1 MERPRRDVPLS
12 IPLFTAALAGAAA
25 VLAVAT
31 DHRRYDAPA
40 WTLVPLCLALVLSG
54 MLQIDFRWGRERESL
69 DLHEAALV
77 PLLAVFAGPGAVAGV
92 AVTKL
97 ASQRL
102 LGVAPIKTA
111 FNVAQWSAA
120 TAAAGLV
127 YSALRPPGGDLALP
141 ALAAG
146 AAVGAL
152 VNHGAFAVVLA
163 LVRRGTLR
171 DVLRGLAPVIVPGW
185 VVATSMN
192 VAFGALLAVV
202 LVERPELSVLFLVP
216 LGLFGWAQ
224 RAYSEVVVDRSRVAA
239 LQQATH
245 QLAEVGDPWTA
256 CAEALE
262 AIREAFSAS
271 AVALVPASPQRR
283 VVGAGDAEALAAAP
297 AVAAAVDP
305 GTTARVGTAVG
316 EVPALVAPL
325 VVAGEVVGSLV
336 SIGRDGLQGFDDGE
350 LAVFDALARELAGA
364 IGRAELHDELVRQRT
379 HLFEVVHHSS
389 DGIFTVATDG
399 TIVDWNPAMAAITG
413 FQTPAEGGGRVAAVL
428 RAHLVGGGE
437 VALDRWAELGAERLP
452 PEIEILTCAGEPR
465 TLACSFSET
474 ASEPRALVVIARDVT
489 RQRELDRLKDDFVA
503 TVSHELRTPLTSIVG
518 FSTLLI
524 DSPRTL
530 RPEDR
535 DDAIVNIRKGARRL
549 ERLVFNLLE
558 VARIEHR
565 PTPPNQT
572 VDVEGAADHAIA
584 ELRESH
590 PERTIRRHGDAGVV
604 RARGVQLSVEQILTN
619 LLSNALK
626 YSTGAVDLTVSAA
639 HDRISISVSDE
650 GPGIA
655 AADQERI
662 FGKFERLDHHTVQS
676 GTGLGL
682 YIARRLA
689 ASMDGT
695 LTVDS
700 TPGER
705 TTFTLTLP
713 AEVHLVAVG

>member
-1 MERPRRDVPLS
+1 VANARRDVPLS
-12 IPLFTAALAGAAA
+12 IPLFTAALAGAAV
-25 VLAVAT
+25 VLAAAT
-31 DHRRYDAPA
+31 DHDHVYGAPQ
-40 WTLVPLCLALVLSG
+40 WTIIPLCLALVLSG

-77 PLLAVFAGPGAVAGV
+77 PLLAVFAGPGAVLIV
-92 AVTKL
+92 AATKF

-102 LGVAPIKTA
+102 LRVAPVKTA

-120 TAAAGLV
+120 TAAAGFV
-127 YSALRPPGGDLALP
+127 YAALRPPGGELDLL

-152 VNHGAFAVVLA
+152 VNHGALAVVLA
-163 LVRRGTLR
+163 LVQRGTLR
-171 DVLRGLAPVIVPGW
+171 DALRGLAPVIVPGW

-202 LVERPELSVLFLVP
+202 LIERPELSVLFLVP

-245 QLAEVGDPWTA
+245 QLASIDDPWAA
-256 CAEALE
+256 CGEALE
-262 AIREAFSAS
+262 AIRGAFSAS
-271 AVALVPASPQRR
+271 AVVLVPAESGRSA
-283 VVGAGDAEALAAAP
+283 VGAGDAAAMARAADVAALADGGAARR
-297 AVAAAVDP
+297 VAD
-305 GTTARVGTAVG
+305 G
-316 EVPALVAPL
+316 EGRALVSPL
-325 VVAGEVVGSLV
+325 LVDGEVVGSLV

-364 IGRAELHDELVRQRT
+364 IGRAELHRALLRQRT
-379 HLFEVVHHSS
+379 HLFEIVHHSS
-389 DGIFTVATDG
+389 DGIFTVAADG
-399 TIVDWNPAMAAITG
+399 TILDWNPAMAAITG
-413 FQTPAEGGGRVAAVL
+413 FETPADGGGRVAAVL

-437 VALDRWAELGAERLP
+437 VQLDRWSEVGADALP
-452 PEIEILTCAGEPR
+452 PEIEILTRNGDPR
-465 TLACSFSET
+465 TLACSFSVT
-474 ASEPRALVVIARDVT
+474 ATEPRALVVIARDVT
-489 RQRELDRLKDDFVA
+489 RQRELDRLRDDFVA

-518 FSTLLI
+518 FSTLLL
-524 DSPRTL
+524 DSPRPL
-530 RPEDR
+530 QSDERHE
-535 DDAIVNIRKGARRL
+535 ALLSIRKGARRL

-558 VARIEHR
+558 VARIEQR
-565 PTPPNQT
+565 PTPT
-572 VDVEGAADHAIA
+572 AEAVDVEEAVDHAIA

-590 PERTIRRHGDAGVV
+590 PDRTIRRHGDAGVV

-626 YSTGAVDLTVSAA
+626 YSTGAVDVTMSATFERITVS
-639 HDRISISVSDE
+639 VTDE

-662 FGKFERLDHHTVQS
+662 FGKFERLDHHAMQA

-695 LTVDS
+695 LTVS
-700 TPGER
+700 SEPGEP
-705 TTFTLTLP
+705 TTFTLSLP